1 MEDSIRFSWPKTP
14 QAVLRLCVTKCIMC
28 GCWAGLRKLPLLSL
42 EKQCWH
48 ALPQEGCWT
57 TSFCLAVLGDVLV
70 KSMSLAC
77 LSWDFYFLWGTFIFI
92 SPLRNRLKL
101 FPSDVV
107 CLFVCV
113 FFETGSHSGAHDGLE
128 LTTLLLWPLE
138 HRIAGLCHHGWLCL
152 TLAAWMSDYLERY
165 AGVFLSLYK

>member
-1 MEDSIRFSWPKTP
+1 MHCLRRAVELLRSVWQFS
-14 QAVLRLCVTKCIMC
+14 
-28 GCWAGLRKLPLLSL
+28 GCFGKVYVPCLLELGFLFSL
-42 EKQCWH
+42 GH
-48 ALPQEGCWT
+48 
-57 TSFCLAVLGDVLV
+57 FH
-70 KSMSLAC
+70 
-77 LSWDFYFLWGTFIFI
+77 FI

>member
-1 MEDSIRFSWPKTP
+1 MHHVWMLSRVEKAAS
-14 QAVLRLCVTKCIMC
+14 AVLRETVLTCTAS
-28 GCWAGLRKLPLLSL
+28 GGLLNYFVLS
-42 EKQCWH
+42 
-48 ALPQEGCWT
+48 G
-57 TSFCLAVLGDVLV
+57 SSRDVLV